1 MWTDMAKI
9 ADDPVEAT
17 ARSPG
22 ERKTKRKAA
31 KFVIILIAGVALA
44 FFFLYLC
51 IIVWAAFGS
60 H

>member
-1 MWTDMAKI
+1 MAKI
-9 ADDPVEAT
+9 PDDPVVST

-31 KFVIILIAGVALA
+31 KFVVILIAGVAVA

-51 IIVWAAFGS
+51 IIVWAALGS
-60 H
+60 R

>member
-1 MWTDMAKI
+1 MAKI